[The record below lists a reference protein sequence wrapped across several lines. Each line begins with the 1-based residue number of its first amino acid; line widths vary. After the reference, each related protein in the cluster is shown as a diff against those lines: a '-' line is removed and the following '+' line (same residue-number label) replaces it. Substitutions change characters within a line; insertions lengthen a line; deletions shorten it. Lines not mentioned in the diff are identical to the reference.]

1 MELKIENITF
11 IIVTFNSEKIIHN
24 CLKTLPK
31 ESSKIII
38 ENSKNINLKNELEYN
53 YDNIEVILS
62 ENKGM
67 GASNNKG
74 LNNCKTQFAFI
85 INPDVKFKENT
96 LIELI
101 NCSKSIDDFAILSP
115 INSDK
120 KFPNFKIK
128 KNNRNTSNE
137 NIISV
142 DYVDGFSMLINRE
155 KFKDK
160 TYFDENFFL
169 YLENTDLCLRAKQ
182 NNENIYII
190 KSSVIEHLGASSSD
204 NNYSQDMEYLRNW
217 HWMWS
222 KFYFNKKHYGFF
234 MAFLK
239 ISLNLFS
246 AIIKF
251 LINLITF
258 NNHKKKIYQMR
269 ILGIFNS
276 ILDKKSWYRLND

>member
-1 MELKIENITF
+1 
-11 IIVTFNSEKIIHN
+11 
-24 CLKTLPK
+24 
-31 ESSKIII
+31 
-38 ENSKNINLKNELEYN
+38 
-53 YDNIEVILS
+53 
-62 ENKGM
+62 
-67 GASNNKG
+67 
-74 LNNCKTQFAFI
+74 
-85 INPDVKFKENT
+85 
-96 LIELI
+96 
-101 NCSKSIDDFAILSP
+101 
-115 INSDK
+115 
-120 KFPNFKIK
+120 
-128 KNNRNTSNE
+128 
-137 NIISV
+137 
-142 DYVDGFSMLINRE
+142 MLINRE

-160 TYFDENFFL
+160 KYFDENFFL
-169 YLENTDLCLRAKQ
+169 YLENTDLCLKAKQ

-276 ILDKKSWYRLND
+276 ILGKKSWYRLND

>member
-1 MELKIENITF
+1 
-11 IIVTFNSEKIIHN
+11 
-24 CLKTLPK
+24 
-31 ESSKIII
+31 
-38 ENSKNINLKNELEYN
+38 
-53 YDNIEVILS
+53 
-62 ENKGM
+62 M

-128 KNNRNTSNE
+128 KNNRNTFKE

-160 TYFDENFFL
+160 KYFDENFFL

-190 KSSVIEHLGASSSD
+190 KSSVIEHLGASSSN
-204 NNYSQDMEYLRNW
+204 NNYLQDMEYLRNW

-251 LINLITF
+251 LINLVTF
-258 NNHKKKIYQMR
+258 NHHKKKIYQMR

-276 ILDKKSWYRLND
+276 ILGKKSWYRLND